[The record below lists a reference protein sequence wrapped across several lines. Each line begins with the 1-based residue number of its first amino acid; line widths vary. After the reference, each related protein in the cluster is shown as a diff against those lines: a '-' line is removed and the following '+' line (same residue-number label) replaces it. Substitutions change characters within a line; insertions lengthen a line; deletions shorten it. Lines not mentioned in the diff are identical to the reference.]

1 MSLIN
6 LPLELVKYLPV
17 HLLECCH
24 WDELVFFLTGLK
36 NILFASLW
44 NLRAMESV
52 YSHINKIA
60 VLCSAFGLKAGEW
73 HLDNRGI
80 SVDG

>member
-1 MSLIN
+1 MF
-6 LPLELVKYLPV
+6 
-17 HLLECCH
+17 
-24 WDELVFFLTGLK
+24 FFLTGLK

-44 NLRAMESV
+44 NLRVMESV

-60 VLCSAFGLKAGEW
+60 VLCSAFGLKKAGEW